1 MSALHRLHLCRR
13 TSLRT
18 NASQENQLNSSWGGR
33 RLALCAALLILASVA
48 GCKSKSAP
56 QSTLRISMVP
66 TTDPG
71 KALRE
76 NQPLLAYWKKQTG
89 RTPVLTIPTSY
100 APVVEALANDKVDIA
115 FLGGFTYV
123 QASARSGVRPL
134 VQRSIDQQFQSV
146 FITPATS
153 KIHSLADLHGHFIFG
168 DVNSTSGHL
177 MPLYYMQQAKVDPA
191 VIENASYSGG
201 HDATA
206 LAIANGKAEA
216 GAMDELVY
224 KKMVANGQ
232 LKPGAVRVFYIT
244 PPFFDY
250 VWVANKD
257 LDPKIASAF
266 ADSMKALSP
275 TKPDQQAL
283 LDLLNAKSYVAANDA
298 DYGKLRDAA
307 KSAGLLH

>member
-1 MSALHRLHLCRR
+1 MH
-13 TSLRT
+13 T
-18 NASQENQLNSSWGGR
+18 NDSRDKYLISFWGGR
-33 RLALCAALLILASVA
+33 PLALCATLLILAYVT
-48 GCKSKSAP
+48 GCSHKSAP
-56 QSTLRISMVP
+56 EPVLRISMIP

-76 NQPLLAYWKKQTG
+76 SRPLVEYWAKQTG
-89 RTPVLTIPTSY
+89 RTPEFTIPTSY
-100 APVVEALANDKVDIA
+100 APVVEALANNKVDIA

-123 QASARSGVRPL
+123 QASVRSGVRPL
-134 VQRSIDQQFQSV
+134 VQRYIDQQFQSV
-146 FITPATS
+146 FITPASS

-216 GAMDELVY
+216 GAMDEVVY
-224 KKMVANGQ
+224 NKMVANGQ
-232 LKPGAVRVFYIT
+232 LKPGAVRVFYTT

-250 VWVANKD
+250 IWVANKN

-266 ADSMKALSP
+266 ADSMKALSQNQ
-275 TKPDQQAL
+275 PDQKAL
-283 LDLLNAKSYVAANDA
+283 LDLLNAKGYVAANDA

>member
-1 MSALHRLHLCRR
+1 MC
-13 TSLRT
+13 
-18 NASQENQLNSSWGGR
+18 
-33 RLALCAALLILASVA
+33 SVA
-48 GCKSKSAP
+48 HFGICGRLQIQVRSSVDAAHQHGSHDGPRQGFARK
-56 QSTLRISMVP
+56 STLA
-66 TTDPG
+66 G
-71 KALRE
+71 
-76 NQPLLAYWKKQTG
+76 
-89 RTPVLTIPTSY
+89 VLEEADWPHAGADDSHQLCSG
-100 APVVEALANDKVDIA
+100 VEALANDKVDIA

-123 QASARSGVRPL
+123 QASARSRVRPL